1 MTGEKFVELC
11 FKEKE
16 SMLSEYFSSESSQ
29 VSALINGLTE
39 NGANRDSLYYLIDS
53 VMSETFYRLLLAL
66 DGEASLCG
74 EQICYK
80 LYDEDNNLL
89 NECGEIEEAAY
100 AFFME
105 E

>member
-16 SMLSEYFSSESSQ
+16 AMLSEYFSSESSL
-29 VSALINGLTE
+29 VSNIIDGLIE
-39 NGANRDSLYYLIDS
+39 SGASRETLYNLVNS
-53 VMSETFYRLLLAL
+53 VLSETFYRLLLAL

-80 LYDEDNNLL
+80 IYDEDNNLF

-100 AFFME
+100 TFFME